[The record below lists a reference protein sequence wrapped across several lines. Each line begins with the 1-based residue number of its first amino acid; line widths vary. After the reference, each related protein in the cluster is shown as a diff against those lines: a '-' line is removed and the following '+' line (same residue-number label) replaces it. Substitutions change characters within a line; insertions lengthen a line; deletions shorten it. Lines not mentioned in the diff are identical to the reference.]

1 MTSPMSTSQRFICWH
16 PRFELCGVC
25 RQPTRGFGWS
35 EPQHVKRPRPAT
47 WFCSMTC
54 QDFFFQQA
62 KVATAMF
69 DLTNEEHA
77 AIRHAMEMVAEL
89 MEEIGWETRLADLSE
104 QQVLT
109 IIETAL
115 GGFQHAMRTIAASNK
130 QQFPEIPF

>member
-1 MTSPMSTSQRFICWH
+1 MHARQRFICWH

-25 RQPTRGFGWS
+25 RKPTRGFGWS
-35 EPQHVKRPRPAT
+35 EPQRVKRPRPAT
-47 WFCSMTC
+47 WFCSITC

-62 KVATAMF
+62 KGATAMV

-115 GGFQHAMRTIAASNK
+115 GGFQDAMRTIATKS
-130 QQFPEIPF
+130 QQKLPEIPF